1 MQEVELND
9 WQVMTLYHYY
19 LKHKELW
26 KRIAE
31 YLSECP
37 VEKGESLSSIKRSIF
52 HDMENTYLPCNCYG
66 CLCVRVDIPYDIKNI
81 FSSQGI
87 HPTDDD
93 CGDYCIVDWGLLE
106 GDECYIH
113 RDCDDRYIE
122 LQRLVCKGLDSFR
135 VLRAVDLANEIAEL
149 PFRYQKRLE
158 QIEGY
163 DPELL

>member
-26 KRIAE
+26 KRVAE
-31 YLSECP
+31 YLSTQH
-37 VEKGESLSSIKRSIF
+37 VYKGMSLGIIKSRIVQSMDSTSI
-52 HDMENTYLPCNCYG
+52 PCSCYG
-66 CLCVRVDIPYDIKNI
+66 CLCVRTGIPYDIKIKNI
-81 FSSQGI
+81 FASKGI
-87 HPTDDD
+87 HPNEDN
-93 CGDYCIVDWGLLE
+93 CGEYCIVDWGRLE
-106 GDECYIH
+106 CGIC
-113 RDCDDRYIE
+113 RDCINRYSE
-122 LQRLVCKGLDSFR
+122 LQGLINRGLDSFH